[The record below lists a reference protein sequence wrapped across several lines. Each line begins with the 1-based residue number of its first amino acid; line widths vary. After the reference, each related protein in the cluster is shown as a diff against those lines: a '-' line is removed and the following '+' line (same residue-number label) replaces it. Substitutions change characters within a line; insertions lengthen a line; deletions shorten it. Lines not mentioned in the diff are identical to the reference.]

1 MKDFTF
7 SDGTFVPKGSYVST
21 SRMATHNDGGYYADP
36 YTFDPWRFANL
47 RDETGEGVK
56 HQMVNTS
63 LEYLP
68 FGLGKHAWCVSLSGC
83 F

>member
-1 MKDFTF
+1 MLNRKALTDYTF

-21 SRMATHNDGGYYADP
+21 CQAATHDETGYYTDP
-36 YTFDPWRFANL
+36 YVFDPWRFANM
-47 RDETGEGVK
+47 RDETGEGTK

-68 FGLGKHAWCVSLSGC
+68 FGLGKHAW
-83 F
+83 